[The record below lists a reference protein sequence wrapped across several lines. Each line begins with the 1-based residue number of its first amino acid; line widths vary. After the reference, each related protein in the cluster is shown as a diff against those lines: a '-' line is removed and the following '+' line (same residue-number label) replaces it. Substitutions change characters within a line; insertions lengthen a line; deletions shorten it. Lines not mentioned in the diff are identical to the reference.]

1 MTARNFVKRLLT
13 KGCIYFSVIMLVYII
28 IAAIMNV
35 GDDELLLSAGRV
47 VLFFVFSVLLA
58 AANAFYA
65 LDRPSGGARLVI
77 HYVITLFAFYTC
89 FMLTLSLRASGT
101 LIGLVAF
108 TAVYFALMGVWSAI
122 RAKYRTNTENAQR
135 YISQYGKAKKG
146 R

>member
-58 AANAFYA
+58 AANAYGAEKVLGDGVHPATFGHA
-65 LDRPSGGARLVI
+65 LISDI
-77 HYVITLFAFYTC
+77 
-89 FMLTLSLRASGT
+89 LTS
-101 LIGLVAF
+101 
-108 TAVYFALMGVWSAI
+108 AVEGWF
-122 RAKYRTNTENAQR
+122 K
-135 YISQYGKAKKG
+135 
-146 R
+146 